1 MKINAHYRQLEES
14 YLFSTIAQKSGGI
27 PAGAPAGTA
36 DPHGDRGRDPASQ
49 PACD

>member
-14 YLFSTIAQKSGGI
+14 YLFSTIAQKAAAYQQEHPQARLIRMGI
-27 PAGAPAGTA
+27 G
-36 DPHGDRGRDPASQ
+36 GRDPASQ